1 MKCYGGASPSGSNTT
16 DMTIDWRDSSTG
28 SSNVQT
34 APNIAYNSLTHD
46 NAPVSTA
53 TISIQTNGKRFNTQ
67 GMKAFYSFQV
77 SSPTALTSAARFYF
91 DFHMKLSPYL
101 DNEGTVEC
109 YIRTASAISDTAAQY
124 TYCEFTTWWQLVV
137 WNNLNSIGAGASFYV
152 DIYNIDLPKSS
163 DVNSNQ
169 RIMVTIDDDEMYSN
183 GVISSREVIDSQPVS
198 TTPTEFIILS
208 SSVNNNYILDTQTL
222 TMSLDMTTTSV
233 FTSASALYVLFPAS
247 YAQWISRGD
256 TIPVAYPAD
265 PTMGK
270 YCAFNQTGQTT
281 NYAAACTFISQRVL
295 RIDLGSVTQQLFTL
309 TLMNINT
316 PAAVPVGKFNQYR
329 FKLFKTASS

>member
-1 MKCYGGASPSGSNTT
+1 MKCYGGATPSGSNTT
-16 DMTIDWRDSSTG
+16 DMTIDWRDTSTS
-28 SSNVQT
+28 SSNLQT
-34 APNIAYNSLTHD
+34 APNIPYSSLTHD
-46 NAPVSTA
+46 TAPLSTA

-67 GMKAFYSFQV
+67 GMKAFYSFQI

-109 YIRTASAISDTAAQY
+109 YIRTASTISDTAAQY

-137 WNNLNSIGAGASFYV
+137 WNNLNSISSGTNFYV
-152 DIYNIDLPKSS
+152 DVYNIDLPKNS

-183 GVISSREVIDSQPVS
+183 GVISDKEVVDSQPVS
-198 TTPTEFIILS
+198 TTPTDFIILS
-208 SSVNNNYILDTQTL
+208 SSVNNNFILDTQTL
-222 TMSLDMTTTSV
+222 TMSLDMTTTSI

-256 TIPVAYPAD
+256 NIPV
-265 PTMGK
+265 T
-270 YCAFNQTGQTT
+270 
-281 NYAAACTFISQRVL
+281 
-295 RIDLGSVTQQLFTL
+295 
-309 TLMNINT
+309 
-316 PAAVPVGKFNQYR
+316 
-329 FKLFKTASS
+329 